1 MKKFIS
7 VVFGLLTM
15 VSFCF
20 ADRPAIMDR
29 SNPNMVVY
37 EGSMKLYDSAI
48 PDGDYFVKI
57 KWDCSR
63 DNITLCI
70 RCMEKD
76 LADSR
81 IDCGS
86 TTSSPLLPYLSKLAF
101 FSASPGVANE
111 EWKCFAKISI
121 NNGCLT
127 KIWTDDASWD
137 EYDRFWSKALFGN
150 RAHGRGIVKMGW

>member
-57 KWDCSR
+57 NWDCEHDR
-63 DNITLCI
+63 IVI
-70 RCMEKD
+70 YIKCMEKD

-86 TTSSPLLPYLSKLAF
+86 VTSSPLLPYLSKLAF
-101 FSASPGVANE
+101 SATSAYGDD
-111 EWKCFAKISI
+111 WKCLAKISI

-137 EYDRFWSKALFGN
+137 EYDRFWSKALFGD
-150 RAHGRGIVKMGW
+150 RAGGQGLVKWGW